1 MPRPNVNRMRRF
13 IFAALVLGG
22 APAAARA
29 QRIPA
34 RDLLDLPLGTLAE
47 PLALAST
54 LGDGLWNPAT
64 IALPGPAR
72 ARVGFAALTTS
83 AAQGVAGQ
91 SLATAFA
98 LPAATTVGLAL
109 LRASV
114 RDLQRTETD
123 PQTLGEVG
131 YSTTVAS
138 VTAARQWRWMTAG
151 LALRF
156 RVGELDGRRR
166 GAPGLDA
173 GVVGRVPW
181 GPDVRVAA
189 SSFMWR
195 PNHDAAD
202 RPAIVAATDLR
213 LAGIRGSRELR
224 GGYSLLATRGL
235 GRDDYL
241 HLDGRIAR
249 FSLAGGVLRSTT
261 YDVVTWGSRL
271 GLGLQH
277 ARYVVALSREE
288 RSTGLPAVYQ
298 ITLTSSFQ

>member
-1 MPRPNVNRMRRF
+1 MRRL

-47 PLALAST
+47 PLALART

-64 IALPGPAR
+64 VAITAPIR
-72 ARVGFAALTTS
+72 VRVGFAALTTG
-83 AAQGVAGQ
+83 AAQGVGSQVLSA
-91 SLATAFA
+91 AVA
-98 LPAATTVGLAL
+98 LPAATTVGLSVF
-109 LRASV
+109 RASV

-123 PQTLGEVG
+123 PQTLGDVG
-131 YSTTVAS
+131 YGTTVAS
-138 VTAARQWRWMTAG
+138 VTAAREWRWVTAG
-151 LALRF
+151 VALRY
-156 RVGELDGRRR
+156 RSGELDGRRA
-166 GAPGLDA
+166 GAPGIDA
-173 GVVGRVPW
+173 GALGRVPW
-181 GPDVRVAA
+181 GPDIRVAV

-195 PNHDAAD
+195 PNDDVAD
-202 RPAIVAATDLR
+202 RQALVAATDLR
-213 LAGIRGSRELR
+213 LAGITGTRELR
-224 GGYSLLATRGL
+224 GGYSLVATRAL
-235 GRDDYL
+235 GRDDYV

-249 FSLAGGVLRSTT
+249 LTLAGGVLRATT

-271 GLGLQH
+271 GVGLQH